1 MKTAVLLSIALV
13 TGCTAEQYMARAD
26 TTPDNATEISVDPI
40 RAPSAMSNACGSAGY
55 TVDDSS
61 TPIIRDPGDR
71 DRHDVTFH
79 CNDGSKPNVTRP

>member
-1 MKTAVLLSIALV
+1 MKFLFCFLLA

-26 TTPDNATEISVDPI
+26 TTPSNAVEISADPI
-40 RAPSAMSNACGSAGY
+40 QAPSTMANACGPAGY

-71 DRHDVTFH
+71 DEHDVTFH
-79 CNDGSKPNVTRP
+79 CNDGSKPSVR